1 MVIELNQGV
10 IIKKHNNTGVL
21 INTKQ
26 ARYRKLNNSG
36 LVIAEFLQDSVRTEP
51 EELFSKLSNY
61 YGIPKDLMTEDV
73 NNFLDELMK
82 AGFIKDS
89 SFEGNEKNSTA
100 NDFTDNGIWLKVT
113 NRCNLKCEYCY
124 ANSGAFD
131 AKSEISIEEIE
142 DLLSNMSEPIRKIII
157 TGGEPLI
164 RTDILDII
172 QVCNK
177 YGKVQLLTNG
187 TLGDRELYETI
198 LSLVDSIQI
207 SIDSNIPEY
216 HDRNRGA
223 GSFEK
228 AVWHAGLICEIDNSK
243 LAVAMTPTPKYKAD
257 IVDMIKF
264 CQSIGVYQLHI
275 NRFVPYGRAE
285 KYEDGFNLE
294 DFFNWVDKGYE
305 YIYETYVSYYKQN
318 RQFNFLLDVAS
329 DLNREVY
336 STGKKC
342 SCGVNHNLFSIDCNG
357 DVYLCPSLHKEG
369 LVLGNVKEKS
379 LVDIKSESKKKYKSF
394 LVDDLDKCKDCEL
407 KYFCAGGCRAIAL
420 NNTDDIY
427 GVEDDCAVYK
437 KRILDLMVR

>member
-21 INTKQ
+21 INTEQ

-36 LVIAEFLQDSVRTEP
+36 LVIAEFLQESVRTEP
-51 EELFSKLSNY
+51 EKLFSKLSNY

-82 AGFIKDS
+82 AGFIKDNS
-89 SFEGNEKNSTA
+89 SEGEEKNSTA

-157 TGGEPLI
+157 TGGEPLL
-164 RTDILDII
+164 RNDILDII

-228 AVWHAGLICEIDNSK
+228 AVQNAGIISGIDNSK

-285 KYEDGFNLE
+285 KYEDGFNLQE
-294 DFFNWVDKGYE
+294 FYNWVDKGYE

-318 RQFNFLLDVAS
+318 RQFNFQLDVAS

-342 SCGVNHNLFSIDCNG
+342 SCGVNHNLLSIDCNG

-369 LVLGNVKEKS
+369 LILGNIKEKS
-379 LVDIKSESKKKYKSF
+379 LVDIKSESKKRYKSF

>member
-1 MVIELNQGV
+1 ME
-10 IIKKHNNTGVL
+10 
-21 INTKQ
+21 
-26 ARYRKLNNSG
+26 
-36 LVIAEFLQDSVRTEP
+36 
-51 EELFSKLSNY
+51 
-61 YGIPKDLMTEDV
+61 
-73 NNFLDELMK
+73 
-82 AGFIKDS
+82 AGFIKDNS
-89 SFEGNEKNSTA
+89 SKRKDKDSRI
-100 NDFTDNGIWLKVT
+100 NDITDNGLWLKVT

-131 AKSEISIEEIE
+131 EKSEISIEEIE
-142 DLLSNMSEPIRKIII
+142 ELLSIMSEPIGKIII
-157 TGGEPLI
+157 TGGEPLL
-164 RTDILDII
+164 RNDILDII
-172 QVCNK
+172 RVCNK

-187 TLGDRELYETI
+187 TLGDKELYEKI

-228 AVWHAGLICEIDNSK
+228 AVNHARIISEIDNSK

-257 IVDMIKF
+257 IVDMINF

-285 KYEDGFNLE
+285 KYEAGFNLQE
-294 DFFNWVDKGYE
+294 FYDWVDKGYE
-305 YIYETYVSYYKQN
+305 YIYETYASYYKQN

-336 STGKKC
+336 STNKKC
-342 SCGVNHNLFSIDCNG
+342 SCGVNHNLLSIDCNG

-369 LVLGNVKEKS
+369 LNLGNIKEKS
-379 LVDIKSESKKKYKSF
+379 LVDIKLESKKRYKSF
-394 LVDDLDKCKDCEL
+394 HVDDLDKCKDCEL

-420 NNTDDIY
+420 NDTDDIY
-427 GVEDDCAVYK
+427 GVEDDCGIYK